1 MAQTRNGYRMILAVG
16 RDKDLLYT
24 RVEVLRRADANVLGA
39 LLEDVQKTLRGQVF
53 DLVVLCHTLSEE

>member
-1 MAQTRNGYRMILAVG
+1 MILAVG